1 MNVHNRKINH
11 LMISLILS
19 IGRYVIQIRGINVL
33 ASLFL
38 EEKAQKVTSEIKNKS
53 ICQLL
58 PLHFCQINL
67 KLQAGVKKCHFSNFS
82 ERAENRDGPKEYLA
96 RFQKFFLLWV
106 RQKSQQC
113 QKAKLERVLSFRVQ
127 SGKKMM

>member
-53 ICQLL
+53 IC
-58 PLHFCQINL
+58 
-67 KLQAGVKKCHFSNFS
+67 
-82 ERAENRDGPKEYLA
+82 
-96 RFQKFFLLWV
+96 
-106 RQKSQQC
+106 
-113 QKAKLERVLSFRVQ
+113 
-127 SGKKMM
+127 